1 MAFGYTIEYEGRS
14 NWGSLKA
21 VVGSWDAD
29 SVTSGTIKTGL
40 NRIIHCEIN
49 NSTGNRADS
58 KVDHTS
64 IAGSIAIS
72 DVTANDEGTFLAIG
86 K

>member
-1 MAFGYTIEYEGRS
+1 MAFSYTIEYEGRTVA
-14 NWGSLKA
+14 GSLRM

-29 SVTSGTIKTGL
+29 SVTSGTIVTGL
-40 NRIIHCEIN
+40 NRIIHCGVN

-58 KVDHTS
+58 AVDHTS
-64 IAGSIAIS
+64 TAGSIAIS
-72 DVTANDEGTFLAIG
+72 GVTANDEGTFMAVG